1 MENKKLCPVCGEIIR
16 GRIDKKFCSDL
27 CRNAYNNQQNMY
39 TTNYIRRV
47 NGILRRNRRI
57 LEELNPK
64 GKKRTTRNQLL
75 EKGFDF
81 DNFTSLNR
89 TNAGNTYYYCYEH
102 GYTALEDYTY
112 SLVKKTQ

>member
-1 MENKKLCPVCGEIIR
+1 MENKKSCPVCGEIIR
-16 GRIDKKFCSDL
+16 GRIDKKFCCDL

-39 TTNYIRRV
+39 TTNYIRKV

-64 GKKRTTRNQLL
+64 RKTKTTRNHLL

-81 DNFTSLNR
+81 NHFTSISI
-89 TNAGNTYYYCYEH
+89 TSAGNTYYYCYEQ
-102 GYTALEDYTY
+102 GYLPLEDFSY
-112 SLVKKTQ
+112 SLVKKSG